1 MATLYTY
8 GLSEIQF
15 NGKKVGMTYKDT
27 AKMTQDDPEVTEHY
41 EEGHANPAVSAETKK
56 IPKLEFAIMNPD
68 AQFLQTHLGGTYD
81 STTKTWSFDGTETVT
96 EGAWTVLPKK
106 GFEHIKINKGKAT
119 AKIDFDIS
127 DKGILLVRFVVTPL
141 TPDEVGKKP
150 IEAKERTT

>member
-1 MATLYTY
+1 MATLFTY
-8 GLSEIQF
+8 GLAEIQF
-15 NGKKVGMTYKDT
+15 GGTKVGMTYKDT

-41 EEGHANPAVSAETKK
+41 EEGKANPAVSVDTKK

-81 STTKTWSFDGTETVT
+81 STEKMWSFDGSETVAT
-96 EGAWTVLPKK
+96 GVWKVLPKK
-106 GFEHIKINKGKAT
+106 GFESITINKGKAV

-150 IEAKERTT
+150 IEIKEVTT